1 MSTEELK
8 ENRPGENPAAPAN
21 SFRALAFRD
30 WLYIPHVLGRRER
43 AVLGFFVALAIISG
57 STAASLILFKL
68 TRETP
73 KQGGAFR
80 EGIIKAPERINPLF
94 LSNNDT
100 DRDIATLIFSTL
112 FYYDADGALKPG
124 IAEGYSVSDDGKLYN
139 VNLKKNV
146 LWHDGAALTA
156 DDVVYTVKTIQ
167 DPAYKSSLRP
177 NWQGV
182 TIERLGEYEVRFV
195 LKQPYSPFL
204 QNLALPII
212 PQHIWKKIPAE
223 VATLADA
230 NLRPVGSGP
239 YRFAGLEKNEDG
251 IITSY
256 RLEASDNFHLTGPYI
271 ETIEFKLYDTEE
283 QLIRAYQGGEIDG
296 ISAVSAKNIERVKNL
311 GAAVANIRIPRIFAV
326 FLNEAHPAL
335 ADRAVRQALAWSIP
349 RQDLITKVLGGGAME
364 IDSPIPP
371 GTFGYNVDIPSAD
384 FDLEKASSTL
394 TKAGWQDLD
403 GNGLREKKPAKKG
416 GAPTP
421 LKITLITSDWRD
433 LAETANLIKEY
444 WTKVGVEVEI
454 RALPVNELE
463 SAVIRPRAYDALL
476 FGEILGRDPDPF
488 AFWHS
493 SQLKDPGLNIALY
506 HSKQVDTLLEE
517 ARRVTDRGQ
526 VEAKYKEFQKII
538 AEDFPAIFLYS
549 PAYFYATRPTIRGI
563 NLKTI
568 ILPSERFAET
578 FLWHIKTK
586 RVF

>member
-1 MSTEELK
+1 
-8 ENRPGENPAAPAN
+8 
-21 SFRALAFRD
+21 
-30 WLYIPHVLGRRER
+30 
-43 AVLGFFVALAIISG
+43 
-57 STAASLILFKL
+57 
-68 TRETP
+68 
-73 KQGGAFR
+73 
-80 EGIIKAPERINPLF
+80 
-94 LSNNDT
+94 
-100 DRDIATLIFSTL
+100 
-112 FYYDADGALKPG
+112 
-124 IAEGYSVSDDGKLYN
+124 
-139 VNLKKNV
+139 
-146 LWHDGAALTA
+146 
-156 DDVVYTVKTIQ
+156 
-167 DPAYKSSLRP
+167 
-177 NWQGV
+177 
-182 TIERLGEYEVRFV
+182 
-195 LKQPYSPFL
+195 
-204 QNLALPII
+204 
-212 PQHIWKKIPAE
+212 
-223 VATLADA
+223 
-230 NLRPVGSGP
+230 
-239 YRFAGLEKNEDG
+239 
-251 IITSY
+251 
-256 RLEASDNFHLTGPYI
+256 
-271 ETIEFKLYDTEE
+271 
-283 QLIRAYQGGEIDG
+283 
-296 ISAVSAKNIERVKNL
+296 
-311 GAAVANIRIPRIFAV
+311 
-326 FLNEAHPAL
+326 
-335 ADRAVRQALAWSIP
+335 
-349 RQDLITKVLGGGAME
+349 ME